1 MLWDFKTKWS
11 CVSNKMILSGSDF
24 EMLQQFNCTIL
35 FLDNKK
41 NNRCI
46 AKHNIA
52 KKKTLTTTKH

>member
-41 NNRCI
+41 TIGALQNTI
-46 AKHNIA
+46 LQ
-52 KKKTLTTTKH
+52 KKKP